1 MSTGYDPNQRR
12 RYSLD
17 GGTHKTAQPAA
28 PKPSAAQAK
37 PVNTSSFLTRIAS
50 TAIREAGG
58 PFPAAN
64 QRPNWM
70 SVDHSSPAANLNSR
84 LRWVEN
90 AFKPENQPTQ
100 SQRPN
105 PVNQGA
111 QATPQ
116 QAPVQAQQ
124 PIAGAQDFKAA
135 VLLMRKRMLTIHEEM
150 AALDKELA
158 EIESKMN

>member
-1 MSTGYDPNQRR
+1 
-12 RYSLD
+12 
-17 GGTHKTAQPAA
+17 
-28 PKPSAAQAK
+28 
-37 PVNTSSFLTRIAS
+37 
-50 TAIREAGG
+50 
-58 PFPAAN
+58 
-64 QRPNWM
+64 M